1 MRISYF
7 LLPVA
12 FGSVS
17 MKFFQMEA
25 EHAEANML
33 GVTTKTLTEFKQYEL
48 EHKKA
53 YDKEERKVRAKHFQS
68 NFEMIENH
76 NAKEEKTWTMGLN
89 EHADLTFEE
98 FEQKRLMKGQ
108 DCSAT
113 ATQRI
118 EESANLKKLFL
129 PEEGVDWR
137 ERGGVSPVK
146 NQGHCGSCWTFS
158 TTGCLESAHLIH
170 HQKAYNLSEQQL
182 VDCAQDF
189 DNHGC
194 NGGLPSHAFEYIH
207 AVGGLEE
214 EKDYPYTAVDG
225 LCEFNPS
232 LEKAYVHDSFNITEG
247 DEDQLALAIAYFN
260 PVSIAFEVVSDFRFY
275 KEGVYNSD
283 TCKSGSTDV
292 NHAVLAVGF
301 GTCKKC
307 GTPFYIVKN
316 SWGSGWGDEG
326 FFKIE
331 RGANMC
337 GVATCPSFP
346 IV

>member
-1 MRISYF
+1 MRGSIA
-7 LLPVA
+7 LLPA
-12 FGSVS
+12 CLASVS
-17 MKFFQMEA
+17 LKFFEMET
-25 EHAEANML
+25 EHAEAHLL
-33 GVTTKTLTEFKQYEL
+33 GVTTKVLREFKDFEANFEKSYER
-48 EHKKA
+48 
-53 YDKEERKVRAKHFQS
+53 EERKIRAQVFQQ
-68 NFEMIENH
+68 NYLAIEQH
-76 NAKEEKTWTMGLN
+76 NGNQQRTWTMGVN
-89 EHADLTFEE
+89 EHADLTFDE
-98 FEQKRLMKGQ
+98 FRASRLMTSQ

-113 ATQRI
+113 VTQTI
-118 EESANLKKLFL
+118 DVNAKKFAL
-129 PEEGVDWR
+129 PQMVDWR

-170 HQKAYNLSEQQL
+170 HQRAYNLSEQQL

-207 AVGGLEE
+207 YIGGLEE
-214 EKDYPYTAVDG
+214 EADYQYNAVEG
-225 LCEFNPS
+225 LCEFDTRKTKGTVK
-232 LEKAYVHDSFNITEG
+232 EVFNITEG
-247 DEDQLALAIAYFN
+247 DEDQLTLAIAFFN
-260 PVSIAFEVVSDFRFY
+260 PVSIAFEVVDDFRFY
-275 KEGVYNSD
+275 KEGVYSSD
-283 TCKSGSTDV
+283 TCKSGSMDV
-292 NHAVLAVGF
+292 NHAVLAVGY
-301 GTCKKC
+301 GTCAKC

-316 SWGSGWGDEG
+316 SWGAEWGDEG